1 MSFLSVAQMVAD
13 PVLLSRITGC
23 VALENE
29 RDPELWTQ
37 RNKWGMAAQPG
48 WGDAWEYAINSNKP
62 LADLGADPAV
72 ITDGMI
78 LSGVQAINNIRTRG

>member
-13 PVLLSRITGC
+13 PALLSRITGC

-37 RNKWGMAAQPG
+37 RNKWAVAAQPG
-48 WGDAWEYAINSNKP
+48 WADAWDYAVAMNKT
-62 LADLGADPAV
+62 DIGEDPAV

-78 LSGVQAINNIRTRG
+78 LSGVQAVNNIRPR